1 MCARCS
7 CGSQSNQSN
16 GPGTA
21 DNGATTKVESSSADA
36 VKNNAQRLE
45 EGALSKRYVGR
56 KPVAKC
62 ELLNAITPL
71 LFGGSLVKP
80 FGWVDFVS
88 LNRSRV
94 GIDAGELD
102 VFAEIILAV

>member
-1 MCARCS
+1 M
-7 CGSQSNQSN
+7 
-16 GPGTA
+16 
-21 DNGATTKVESSSADA
+21 
-36 VKNNAQRLE
+36 KNNAQRLE

-62 ELLNAITPL
+62 EPLTAITPF

-102 VFAEIILAV
+102 IFTKIVLAV